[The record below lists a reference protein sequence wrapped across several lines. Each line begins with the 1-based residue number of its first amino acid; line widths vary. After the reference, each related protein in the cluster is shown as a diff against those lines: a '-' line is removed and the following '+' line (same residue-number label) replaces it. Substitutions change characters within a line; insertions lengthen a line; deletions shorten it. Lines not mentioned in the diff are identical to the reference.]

1 MEEEINNKRIFEYI
15 PSIIA
20 KMIIELDLNDDDL
33 FFSKARK
40 RLLSV
45 PKGSLNQIHNL
56 KKIIEPQSSIET
68 NYEIFP
74 VEYPLSHSIV
84 MSVRLKGFEDLILS
98 LYLKDRKKQNEKLNC
113 EYIPIIFSKILLQI
127 SSILSENGGEILKCI
142 DFEFIAVW
150 DFSNIENIRLL
161 PKYKRFY
168 AKHALIS
175 AFEIMKKID
184 DMEIMKNYK
193 LKISIGIEYGE
204 SSIYFFGGERRR
216 SDFVIMGET
225 IEGSE
230 HCLNQCN
237 PHEIIIGRGLNDIFK
252 RKAEIITT
260 QIGTDDKHKN
270 LYKIDIEKSDEY
282 ELKNF
287 QDYKNMRLKNNHI
300 VMNYKVYENL
310 SKKVYVF
317 ASVLPQGL
325 VKYLDIGEDQNL
337 KELSIITIMTVHISM
352 NLDLIDNSTE
362 IQHLIKDMQKATY
375 LTRGSLLGITKTFNG
390 LMLKCAWGLEPNT
403 FVDETAR
410 AIATSFAMKKLIDIY
425 KIKLSIGISTG
436 SCFTGLINIQGNRKM
451 YSTLGYRAVISR
463 LLADKANRRNIGN
476 KNSLNIDKSLYKD
489 KFIVYCDKS
498 TVKYS
503 QKWYRYNYINDLY
516 MFTEPKQEENSEEH
530 LNKVIKYLKRKNLS
544 NSEKKKEK
552 KLLKL
557 RSRTKSINSNGVNKL
572 KYKNLDLSNREV
584 NEENNNIERE
594 KIKNTVKIEEIY
606 TPIEYDDYFFQNTL
620 DPFPLIRTYKYN
632 THNTKENTFS
642 YKNYLN
648 NYLDEGNSN
657 NSNEDNKNKANYSN
671 NNKLLII
678 NNDFNNINNDDFS
691 PRRAAKSVYHNKNQR
706 TTNNKNISSDKKI
719 TKNLKNFRR
728 INTYNFESDI
738 NKEKKKTLKDEQ
750 NIYSYINNLNNQRN
764 NTKDFQSI
772 LKLKKSQ
779 TIFGRSKNIKYL
791 VKHMTNIYL
800 KNKRQFY
807 LIKGPLGCGKSL
819 FIRKVLNNFIGT
831 NDALGENYFK
841 QNYQFL
847 FCNLI
852 NPFNQILPFNTI
864 SFILR
869 KIYLLLKVE
878 NRMNEIFRLINELS
892 LNDQTINEISFILSV
907 GKDDIKL
914 LDDFNNY
921 NGAKNKK
928 NKKKNK
934 NIMHMSDAHRFMK
947 KTNLFMD
954 KENTSHIKKYE
965 GPFVYQNIDIINL
978 FFYEMIKIYFKY
990 LKSITIK
997 NNVSLPLIFLID
1009 DIQLSNHH
1017 SIEFINFLYRKAIL
1031 EKDELLKP
1039 FIFIMIEQTP
1049 FNKNF
1054 KKIIPLE
1061 LDAFINKYMTFNYE
1075 QKNTNKIICL
1085 EEGPPYEKDILK
1097 RIIIFNFKNSV
1108 LNKYGSELKVV
1119 DTKILDFLLTKTFN
1133 GVPLLSVELLKSLI
1147 GSEKFIQTYSGEFII
1162 TSELNDESDI
1172 MDWNDILIPYIYE
1185 KIASNSLNKILNFK
1199 EILILK
1205 YASIIGTIFDMK
1217 ILNKINPLNNIVKNE
1232 DIIKLVEKLNENYFI
1247 ELHNEI
1253 QLKKNKL
1260 ICQITFP
1267 FLRETLYQKFLM
1279 ETRAPF
1285 HMKLATIISMS
1296 KRIKYFSLD
1305 DELKFL
1311 KRNLFDSEANIIDEM
1326 KRKRRDIETLK
1337 DILESQKD
1345 LSYNNLKI
1353 LLIKEICHNF
1363 YKKKLDN
1370 LLEGNIEMFCENN
1383 SEWIPVFYSIET
1395 KKIVFYNQEDEKK
1408 EKNMIKPILFF
1419 KLNSIFRNKISKDYS
1434 NSKKRNNILEI
1445 SIIEDVTKWV
1455 QGIYAPRRKINYYFA
1470 AERMKD
1476 IYQLEIG
1483 INFLKMKV
1491 NYDSFANCFGYIQF
1505 PLYQL
1510 KWFKGKEEK
1519 HYFDCD
1525 NILRKINGDSK
1536 NLGSKEQNNYIKVE
1550 KLLDN
1555 SKKIKKPFE
1564 LLIKSCFSCFL
1575 GTIQKNISCFGKNI
1589 SKNNINN
1596 QGNPN
1601 LVVQIPSHIQKQL
1614 NNLFFLELY
1623 YKNFHKEK
1631 KYLNNESDKNDKSNE
1646 EEIIIKTNNEQKIK
1660 KDNTSEIIEQ
1670 ENNLNKE
1677 IDENKKVEGKKCV
1690 ELNISIENEIKSNI
1704 EETKSDNLKSI
1715 KEKAQNI
1722 NLHLNNVPNNNKNKN
1737 KKNNKY
1743 SEFINKTTTISF
1755 PKKSISTIV
1764 KQKSIDDLDEEP
1776 FFTESVFNTNNNN
1789 SVQGDNSTKLSG
1801 STNIKTSFQNNDK
1814 NISNVSNNEE
1824 SGLDSLFN
1832 KKINNSTNTTDEN
1845 KILFNF
1851 ENKKKTRNTKKR
1863 KLIYNSMDNSIIS
1876 NNNKNSVVSIINDN
1890 DNKIKSKIK
1899 SYDDIFEK
1907 NNKLNE
1913 YFIPY
1918 KPKNKLISKHVNI
1931 ISNPSK
1937 NKNIQVLKI
1946 VPSFKFE
1953 SFDYSQKLKYKKIS
1967 NDPKYMYVDYY
1978 RVEPKIHKSK
1988 YFDFPKNQK

>member
-1 MEEEINNKRIFEYI
+1 MEEKINNKRIFAYI

-20 KMIIELDLNDDDL
+20 KMILELDLNDDDL

-45 PKGSLNQIHNL
+45 PKKSLNQNHNL

-98 LYLKDRKKQNEKLNC
+98 LYLKDKKKQNEKLYC

-150 DFSNIENIRLL
+150 DFSNVENIRLL

-184 DMEIMKNYK
+184 DMEIMKKYK

-252 RKAEIITT
+252 RKEEIITT
-260 QIGTDDKHKN
+260 RIGTDDKLKN
-270 LYKIDIEKSDEY
+270 LYRVDIEKSDEY

-287 QDYKNMRLKNNHI
+287 QDLKNMKLKNNHI

-337 KELSIITIMTVHISM
+337 KELSIVTIMTVHISM

-390 LMLKCAWGLEPNT
+390 LMIKCAWGLEPNT

-451 YSTLGYRAVISR
+451 YSTLGYRAIISR

-476 KNSLNIDKSLYKD
+476 KNSLNIDKSLYTN
-489 KFIVYCDKS
+489 KFIVYCDKN

-503 QKWYRYNYINDLY
+503 QKWYRYNYISDLY
-516 MFTEPKQEENSEEH
+516 MFTEPKQDDNSEEH
-530 LNKVIKYLKRKNLS
+530 LNKVINYLKRKNLS
-544 NSEKKKEK
+544 NSEKKKK
-552 KLLKL
+552 KKTLKT
-557 RSRTKSINSNGVNKL
+557 RSRTKSINENGGNKL
-572 KYKNLDLSNREV
+572 KSKNIDLLNGEKK
-584 NEENNNIERE
+584 EENNNTKRE
-594 KIKNTVKIEEIY
+594 KLKNTIKIEEIY
-606 TPIEYDDYFFQNTL
+606 TPIEYDEYFFQNTF

-632 THNTKENTFS
+632 THNRKENTFS

-648 NYLDEGNSN
+648 NYLDEGNTN
-657 NSNEDNKNKANYSN
+657 NNNEDNKIKNKYSN

-678 NNDFNNINNDDFS
+678 NNDINNINNDDFS
-691 PRRAAKSVYHNKNQR
+691 PRPAAKSVYHKKIQR
-706 TTNNKNISSDKKI
+706 TTNNKNISSDKKV
-719 TKNLKNFRR
+719 TKHLKTFRR

-738 NKEKKKTLKDEQ
+738 NKENKKTLKEEQ
-750 NIYSYINNLNNQRN
+750 NIYSYINNLNYQRN

-779 TIFGRSKNIKYL
+779 TIFGSSKNIKYL
-791 VKHMTNIYL
+791 VKHMTNTYL

-807 LIKGPLGCGKSL
+807 LIRGPLGCGKSL

-831 NDALGENYFK
+831 NDTLGENYFK

-864 SFILR
+864 SLIFR

-878 NRMNEIFRLINELS
+878 NRMNEIFRSINELA

-914 LDDFNNY
+914 LEDFNNY
-921 NGAKNKK
+921 NIAKNKK
-928 NKKKNK
+928 NKKK

-947 KTNLFMD
+947 KTNLFMN

-990 LKSITIK
+990 LKSKTII
-997 NNVSLPLIFLID
+997 NNISLPLIFLID

-1031 EKDELLKP
+1031 EKDESLKP

-1061 LDAFINKYMTFNYE
+1061 LDIFINKYITFNCE

-1085 EEGPPYEKDILK
+1085 EEGPPYEKEILK

-1108 LNKYGSELKVV
+1108 LNKYGSELKAV

-1133 GVPLLSVELLKSLI
+1133 GVPLLCVELLKSLI

-1217 ILNKINPLNNIVKNE
+1217 ILNKINPLNNIVKDE

-1285 HMKLATIISMS
+1285 HMKLAVIISMS

-1353 LLIKEICHNF
+1353 LLIKEICQNF

-1408 EKNMIKPILFF
+1408 EKSLRKHILFF

-1445 SIIEDVTKWV
+1445 TIVEDVTKWV

-1470 AERMKD
+1470 SERMKD

-1491 NYDSFANCFGYIQF
+1491 NYDSFANCFGYIKF

-1510 KWFKGKEEK
+1510 KWFKQKEEK
-1519 HYFDCD
+1519 HYFDSD
-1525 NILRKINGDSK
+1525 SILRKINDNPK
-1536 NLGSKEQNNYIKVE
+1536 KLGNKEQNNYIKVE
-1550 KLLDN
+1550 KLLDT

-1564 LLIKSCFSCFL
+1564 LLIKSCISCFL
-1575 GTIQKNISCFGKNI
+1575 GLIQKNISSFDKNKNN
-1589 SKNNINN
+1589 SKNNNNN
-1596 QGNPN
+1596 QDNLN
-1601 LVVQIPSHIQKQL
+1601 LVVQIPNHIQKQL

-1631 KYLNNESDKNDKSNE
+1631 KYLNNESDKNDKSNKE
-1646 EEIIIKTNNEQKIK
+1646 ETIIESNNEPEFK
-1660 KDNTSEIIEQ
+1660 KDNTSEKIEQ
-1670 ENNLNKE
+1670 ENNATKE
-1677 IDENKKVEGKKCV
+1677 IDENKKEEEKKSV
-1690 ELNISIENEIKSNI
+1690 KLNISIESEIKTNI
-1704 EETKSDNLKSI
+1704 KETKKEKEKLKSN
-1715 KEKAQNI
+1715 KEKKENI
-1722 NLHLNNVPNNNKNKN
+1722 NLFLNNVPNNNKN

-1755 PKKSISTIV
+1755 PKKPISTMV
-1764 KQKSIDDLDEEP
+1764 KPKKINDLDEEP
-1776 FFTESVFNTNNNN
+1776 FFTESVFNTNNNI
-1789 SVQGDNSTKLSG
+1789 SAQGDNSTKISG
-1801 STNIKTSFQNNDK
+1801 STNIKTSSQINDK
-1814 NISNVSNNEE
+1814 NISNVSDNEE
-1824 SGLDSLFN
+1824 SVLDSLFD
-1832 KKINNSTNTTDEN
+1832 KKINNTNTNDEN

-1863 KLIYNSMDNSIIS
+1863 KLMYNSMDNSIIA
-1876 NNNKNSVVSIINDN
+1876 NQNKNSVISVIIDN
-1890 DNKIKSKIK
+1890 DNKVKSKVK

-1907 NNKLNE
+1907 NIKISE
-1913 YFIPY
+1913 YFVPF
-1918 KPKNKLISKHVNI
+1918 KSKNKIIAKHVNI

-1937 NKNIQVLKI
+1937 NKSIQVLKI
-1946 VPSFKFE
+1946 VPSLKNE
-1953 SFDYSQKLKYKKIS
+1953 SVDYSQKVKYKKLS
-1967 NDPKYMYVDYY
+1967 NDPKYMYIDYY
-1978 RVEPKIHKSK
+1978 RVDTKIHKSK
-1988 YFDFPKNQK
+1988 YFGFPKNKK